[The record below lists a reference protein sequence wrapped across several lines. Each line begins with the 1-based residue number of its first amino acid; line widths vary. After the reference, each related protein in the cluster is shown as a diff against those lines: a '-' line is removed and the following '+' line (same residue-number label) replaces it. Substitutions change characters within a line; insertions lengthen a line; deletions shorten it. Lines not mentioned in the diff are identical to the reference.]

1 MIFFHN
7 PNEENGYLSNWF
19 MSEFDCNGVSFAC
32 AEQYMMWSKAMLFDD
47 TDIAKQILSTSDCGE
62 IKQLGRQVRGFDE
75 KTWATERCRLVT
87 QGLIEKFRQNS
98 DLREKLLATG
108 DEVLAECAVH
118 DRIWGIGLSMTD
130 ANRFDCNKWRGQNLL
145 GYCLMQTRDY
155 LRTEK

>member
-19 MSEFDCNGVSFAC
+19 MSDFSYNGVSFVC

-75 KTWATERCRLVT
+75 KTWTAERCHLVT

-130 ANRFDCNKWRGQNLL
+130 ANRFNCNKWRGQNLL